1 MFKAFW
7 FDICYQHCQSCCLP
21 SISSSV
27 LSFLAVSRAFGLRWV
42 LTFWSNLTIFLVG
55 DTPLFLAVCCFWEI
69 QNYSNPLAPVGH
81 FIFLPGGP
89 ENFSE
94 SLKLHRFTILEL
106 SYGMKFWCIQNSESF
121 FVSSKFSWIMDYAFI
136 LSPSWETPITWDF
149 LDPSFIEIVILLV
162 FLFFFY
168 AFYHICILLS
178 CLLAICN
185 LVLISV
191 TIFSSLFSV

>member
-1 MFKAFW
+1 MIHGYRLYPWGIVFHLSNVFIYHFLFHKKLML
-7 FDICYQHCQSCCLP
+7 CCLP
-21 SISSSV
+21 LYLISVHFSVFMTAFALYILIKCFSKHKCFYSYSS
-27 LSFLAVSRAFGLRWV
+27 
-42 LTFWSNLTIFLVG
+42 
-55 DTPLFLAVCCFWEI
+55 
-69 QNYSNPLAPVGH
+69 
-81 FIFLPGGP
+81 
-89 ENFSE
+89 
-94 SLKLHRFTILEL
+94 
-106 SYGMKFWCIQNSESF
+106 
-121 FVSSKFSWIMDYAFI
+121 IMDYAFI

-191 TIFSSLFSV
+191 TIFSSLSSV